1 LNGAPSGKPAPSLP
15 PISIADIGTPGWLD
29 STMMFFRLNYANDQ
43 QPRPYANS
51 RWIMPPMQLF
61 EQRLKSRIAQAGGAA
76 LPASAGAADVPVLR
90 IEADDFTQSFS
101 APGQSVAQVGLR
113 AAVFNGRALVAQKS
127 FLQRVPAPSADA
139 VGGARALATASDAV
153 ITEMMAWLASLPSP
167 MQAAK

>member
-1 LNGAPSGKPAPSLP
+1 
-15 PISIADIGTPGWLD
+15 
-29 STMMFFRLNYANDQ
+29 
-43 QPRPYANS
+43 
-51 RWIMPPMQLF
+51 MPPMQLF